1 MLILILPT
9 GPPTRPPPPKIV
21 QVVRSDSDLEL
32 DEIDGTDPF
41 DTTFA
46 ANVLPLSDDD
56 DFDPRKDEQQ
66 LDETPLSIPVKAPID
81 LLNETNEE
89 LEKLAHE
96 VVQPKLFQSTVED
109 IDPFNTSAVDCIV
122 QPKAIELSLLEK
134 ELLDD
139 DDIDFDPR
147 AEEQLKEIQ
156 KINLNRRK
164 SSLSLNIAPTSLA
177 SKSVG
182 FATDLLG
189 ANISG
194 GSKIQKPLTPYYSQN
209 QIDEAEKEVEDPFD
223 TSFVPAGNPS
233 KIELN
238 ILEKDLL
245 ASNLHRSLSD
255 PDFDPRAITPVHAL
269 PSIKTNLLDAHEQHD
284 IKVLTPA
291 FNQSLDLEGSLDSYV
306 DPFDTS
312 AIEKN
317 ILPGRAELKII
328 EDELLPSVITEFSSR
343 VTVLDSCSDSQEL
356 GLGGKVLTPQV
367 PFSTELSI
375 EDSDPFDT
383 SIANNLAPG
392 KAEIKQLESELIDQ

>member
-1 MLILILPT
+1 MVPT
-9 GPPTRPPPPKIV
+9 EI
-21 QVVRSDSDLEL
+21 DEL
-32 DEIDGTDPF
+32 DEIIDDIDPF

-46 ANVLPLSDDD
+46 DNVLPNLSDDD
-56 DFDPRKDEQQ
+56 DFNPRKDEQQ
-66 LDETPLSIPVKAPID
+66 APLTGTVPAAAPID
-81 LLNETNEE
+81 LLNAPINE
-89 LEKLAHE
+89 LDTLAHE
-96 VVQPKLFQSTVED
+96 IVQPIVYQPEED

-122 QPKAIELSLLEK
+122 QPKAVELSLLEK
-134 ELLDD
+134 ELLA

-147 AEEQLKEIQ
+147 AEEQKEIQ

-164 SSLSLNIAPTSLA
+164 SSLSLNIAAPNLA
-177 SKSVG
+177 TKSVV
-182 FATDLLG
+182 FSTDLLG
-189 ANISG
+189 ASISG

-209 QIDEAEKEVEDPFD
+209 QIDEADKEIEDPFD

-233 KIELN
+233 KTELN

-245 ASNLHRSLSD
+245 ATTLHRSLSD
-255 PDFDPRAITPVHAL
+255 PDFDPRAVTPVDSSTYKK
-269 PSIKTNLLDAHEQHD
+269 PDLLDAQEQHD

-291 FNQSLDLEGSLDSYV
+291 FNQNQDLASSLDTYI

-328 EDELLPSVITEFSSR
+328 ENELLPSVVNEFSPR

-367 PFSTELSI
+367 QFSTELSL
-375 EDSDPFDT
+375 EESDPFDT

-392 KAEIKQLESELIDQ
+392 KAEIKQLESELIHQ